1 MKRVIEYLVSKNYLR
16 QEHFNTWENLKSLHI
31 LTPGEAQQMIQF
43 KRKERRAILNLQK
56 DYGLPQTGIIDNG
69 VREII
74 FGSICGTADVDDED
88 SYEEKKTIIFNQ
100 VHRFL
105 GEETQAY
112 TVQGTTWKH
121 KNMGIFKFYSFST
134 KYNHE
139 NKYNRCSHSYLSFST
154 TMAKYIIGVVLFYE
168 RCTLSR
174 VVR

>member
-74 FGSICGTADVDDED
+74 
-88 SYEEKKTIIFNQ
+88 
-100 VHRFL
+100 L
-105 GEETQAY
+105 
-112 TVQGTTWKH
+112 
-121 KNMGIFKFYSFST
+121 
-134 KYNHE
+134 
-139 NKYNRCSHSYLSFST
+139 
-154 TMAKYIIGVVLFYE
+154 VLFVE
-168 RCTLSR
+168 QQMLMMKTLMR
-174 VVR
+174 KKKR

>member
-1 MKRVIEYLVSKNYLR
+1 MLILLLKRVIEYLVSKNYLR

-88 SYEEKKTIIFNQ
+88 SYEEKKTIIFKPSSSFPWRGNSSIYCS
-100 VHRFL
+100 RNDM
-105 GEETQAY
+105 ET
-112 TVQGTTWKH
+112 
-121 KNMGIFKFYSFST
+121 
-134 KYNHE
+134 
-139 NKYNRCSHSYLSFST
+139 
-154 TMAKYIIGVVLFYE
+154 
-168 RCTLSR
+168 
-174 VVR
+174 